1 MNGVHSP
8 LTNGSINFIF
18 QFTPTTLTGLH
29 VWASYSGKWPLTSD
43 CGVCSGGGGEEKG
56 NGMNISRTH
65 CRLYRCDAPVVL

>member
-1 MNGVHSP
+1 MNGVHSS

-43 CGVCSGGGGEEKG
+43 CGVCSGGGGGKRKWNEYF
-56 NGMNISRTH
+56 
-65 CRLYRCDAPVVL
+65 LYTLQAIQV

>member
-43 CGVCSGGGGEEKG
+43 CGVCSGGGGRKKEME
-56 NGMNISRTH
+56 
-65 CRLYRCDAPVVL
+65 

>member
-18 QFTPTTLTGLH
+18 KFTPTTLTGLH

-43 CGVCSGGGGEEKG
+43 CGVCSGGGGRKKEME
-56 NGMNISRTH
+56 
-65 CRLYRCDAPVVL
+65 